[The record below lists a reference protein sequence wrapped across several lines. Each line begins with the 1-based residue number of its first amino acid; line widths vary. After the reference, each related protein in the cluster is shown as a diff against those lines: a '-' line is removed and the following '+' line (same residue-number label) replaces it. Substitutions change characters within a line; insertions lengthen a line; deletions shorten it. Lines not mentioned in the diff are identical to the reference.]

1 MLIVLSI
8 VGRGI
13 YWLLPSQHR
22 WYWLIVSSLCALFY
36 IAPMALVVLSMMLV
50 LTYLARTLPKIVIG
64 LLIGNL
70 LFWKVWMMET
80 LLGLSFVTFFLIH
93 YVVDIQRKKI
103 PSHSLLQLGSRVF
116 FIPILTAGPI
126 ERFQH
131 FLEGQASQPLWERA
145 GSRLAL
151 GIIQK
156 WLMGEGVVRLYLNGW
171 NGSMLAEQGN
181 TLDSLTLWSVLAGL
195 FVQLY
200 CDFAGYSNIAIGVSA
215 LFGFDIADNF
225 RSPLL
230 ATNPADFWKRWHIS
244 LSGWCQEYV
253 YLPVLGLTRNPYLG
267 IVGTF
272 LVMGLWHSVSW
283 HWVLWGGCHSLALIV
298 HLRWR
303 RLSRQWSGKDTLIWK
318 GVSWVFLMLFLSLT
332 SSLTQV
338 HGYGSIEDSF
348 ALIGRAFGVH

>member
-1 MLIVLSI
+1 MLIVFSI
-8 VGRGI
+8 IVWVLYWWFSPQYRWH
-13 YWLLPSQHR
+13 WLL
-22 WYWLIVSSLCALFY
+22 VSCLCTLLYVAP
-36 IAPMALVVLSMMLV
+36 IAVIILSMMLL
-50 LTYLARTLPKIVIG
+50 LTYVARSSPRIVIG
-64 LLIGNL
+64 LLAGNL
-70 LFWKVWMMET
+70 LFWKVWMTEA
-80 LLGLSFVTFFLIH
+80 LLGLSFVSFFLIH

-103 PSHSLLQLGSRVF
+103 SGHSFLQLGSRVF

-131 FLEGQASQPLWERA
+131 FLEGQSPHPLWERA

-156 WLMGEGVVRLYLNGW
+156 WLLGEGIVGLYLNGW
-171 NGSMLAEQGN
+171 NGAMLAEQG
-181 TLDSLTLWSVLAGL
+181 TMLDPLTLWTVLAGL
-195 FVQLY
+195 FIQLY

-215 LFGFDIADNF
+215 LFGFNIADNF
-225 RSPLL
+225 RSPLF

-283 HWVLWGGCHSLALIV
+283 HWLLWGGFHSLALIV

-318 GVSWVFLMLFLSLT
+318 GVSWMLLMVFLSLT

-338 HGYGSIEDSF
+338 HGYGSIETSIDLILR
-348 ALIGRAFGVH
+348 ALGVQ